1 MVLLFDFF
9 QLMLVNVS
17 MNKENL
23 NQVPLQNNMLTQ
35 ATSFNFLDQALKK
48 QFRQMSFCKKES
60 REKHIL

>member
-1 MVLLFDFF
+1 MFG
-9 QLMLVNVS
+9 NVF